1 MFLCLFGEFI
11 CLLGV
16 RFLELWIPKEGR
28 VFFGSFFCVE
38 QTDRQG
44 QLTSRMTNDVAA
56 VVQPVRQIMCLACS
70 SAGASATTRPL
81 KSPWRNDFEDDF
93 P

>member
-1 MFLCLFGEFI
+1 M
-11 CLLGV
+11 
-16 RFLELWIPKEGR
+16 
-28 VFFGSFFCVE
+28 E

-70 SAGASATTRPL
+70 SAGASEAPGEMIL
-81 KSPWRNDFEDDF
+81 KMTFHNMLVACWAISAVFIRLMLRNSYRAV
-93 P
+93 PGTCS